1 MKRRSLLQKTGLLIG
16 AWGTAQLGL
25 GFRHTAQALAQPT
38 TRKLALLIGINA
50 YRNGNLNGS
59 LTDVELQR
67 ELLTYRFGFQPSDIV
82 TLTDEKATR
91 SQIETAFTEHL
102 INQAKPDDVV
112 VIHFS
117 GYGTL
122 LKLGAT
128 TDDVQSALITADEP
142 SQELITNAIPEDTLY
157 LLLRSLP
164 THQVTTVLDTSYFYP
179 GYPLQGNL
187 NIRSL
192 ASPGEFDQVAQI
204 DQTEHL
210 LQEKLLN
217 TLGLDRAQVRTQR
230 RSGQMPGIV
239 LSAAGDQQ
247 VATEA
252 PWNGF
257 YAGLFTYALTQQLWQ
272 ALPDSSLRLNLSRT
286 AERIGR
292 RVDQK
297 QQITLSGKNRGS
309 SGSALSANSPLKPY
323 NLSPSQPP
331 ADGVIV
337 AIDDSKTAQLW
348 LGGLAPQVLEQYS
361 LNSLFTV
368 EAAEEAET
376 ELQPLPLLQV
386 YERNG
391 LTARAKTVATPATQD
406 ATLSLGQ
413 RVQEAIR
420 VLPRSV
426 GLTIAIDANLK
437 RIERVDAISA
447 FSAIS
452 HISAVTAGEQ
462 SADYLFGSVRTTTQ
476 VASLSNDA
484 IAGSISPSS
493 YGLFSQGR
501 EAIPKTL
508 GDSDEA
514 VKFAV
519 RRLAPQLQTLLGAKL
534 LGLTVNDSSSQ
545 LGVRATLAQLGTP
558 EKWLVQQQTD
568 RVAAD
573 SNLVTPSDGKL
584 ITIPVGSRV
593 QYHIQNTSTQ
603 PIYVLILGLDNGG
616 TAVRVGH
623 PPQVVALQS
632 PSSAPSPPNCIAPNE
647 SMTIPLV
654 GTNSEWIV
662 GDPAGL
668 AETYVICSRTPF
680 ERTER
685 LLAADSSSGVIHPI
699 ANFLEVAQ
707 AVLQDLHQASAP
719 SELRDANSAQWIGAT
734 DVFALDVNAW
744 ATFRFTYQV
753 MV

>member
-1 MKRRSLLQKTGLLIG
+1 MKRRSLLQKTGLLLG
-16 AWGTAQLGL
+16 AWGATQLGL

-38 TRKLALLIGINA
+38 TRKLALLIGINT

-67 ELLTYRFGFQPSDIV
+67 ELLTYRFGFQPSDIL

-117 GYGTL
+117 GYGSL

-128 TDDVQSALITADEP
+128 ADDVQSALITADEP
-142 SQELITNAIPEDTLY
+142 SQDLITNAIPEDTLY

-179 GYPLQGNL
+179 GSPLQGNL
-187 NIRSL
+187 HIRSL
-192 ASPGEFDQVAQI
+192 ASPSELDEVIQL

-217 TLGLDRAQVRTQR
+217 SLSLDRAQVRTQR
-230 RSGQMPGIV
+230 RSGQMPGVV
-239 LSAAGDQQ
+239 LAAAGDQQ

-252 PWNGF
+252 SWNEF
-257 YAGLFTYALTQQLWQ
+257 YAGLFTYAFTQQLWQ

-292 RVDQK
+292 RADPK
-297 QQITLSGKNRGS
+297 QQIMLSGKNRGS
-309 SGSALSANSPLKPY
+309 SGSTLSANHPLKPY
-323 NLSPSQPP
+323 NVSPSQPP
-331 ADGVIV
+331 ADGVIIE
-337 AIDDSKTAQLW
+337 IDNPKTAQLW
-348 LGGLAPQVLEQYS
+348 LGGLAPQVFEQYS

-368 EAAEEAET
+368 EAERVEAG
-376 ELQPLPLLQV
+376 LQPLPLLQV

-391 LTARAKTVATPATQD
+391 LIARARIVETSATQD

-426 GLTIAIDANLK
+426 GLTIAVDANLK

-447 FSAIS
+447 FSALS

-476 VASLSNDA
+476 VASLSTDA
-484 IAGSISPSS
+484 IAGSVSPSS

-514 VKFAV
+514 VKLAV

-534 LGLTVNDSSSQ
+534 LGLTVNDNSSQ
-545 LGVRATLAQLGTP
+545 LGVRATLAKLGTP
-558 EKWLVQQQTD
+558 ETWLMQQQTD

-584 ITIPVGSRV
+584 IAIPVGSRV
-593 QYHIQNTSTQ
+593 HYHIQNTSTQ
-603 PIYVLILGLDNGG
+603 PIYILILGLDNGG
-616 TAVRVGH
+616 TAVSVGH
-623 PPQVVALQS
+623 PPPAVALQS
-632 PSSAPSPPNCIAPNE
+632 SAPSQPDCIAPNE
-647 SMTIPLV
+647 SVALPLV
-654 GTNSEWIV
+654 ASNSEWII

-668 AETYVICSRTPF
+668 AETYVICSRAPF
-680 ERTER
+680 EQTER
-685 LLAADSSSGVIHPI
+685 LLAADSGSGVIRAI

-719 SELRDANSAQWIGAT
+719 SRDSNNTQWIGAT

-744 ATFRFTYQV
+744 ATFRFVYQV
-753 MV
+753 TV